1 MYGRLHQADREI
13 FPKTNNSPCGTN
25 NLPSSEDPE
34 TTAKNIINLTKN
46 SKADTVKVAI
56 SGIIP
61 RRGTFN
67 LNYKLENQ
75 ENITKGH
82 LNVNSLRNKFISIE
96 ELIKSKLDI
105 FLVSKTKINHSFL
118 NHQFSIDG
126 YKTYR
131 RDRNN
136 VGGFYVN
143 ENMTCRELTAQK
155 IDSNFEIIFLE
166 ITLRTRK

>member
-1 MYGRLHQADREI
+1 MEDYIKPTVKFSPKQIILH
-13 FPKTNNSPCGTN
+13 CGTN

-105 FLVSKTKINHSFL
+105 FL
-118 NHQFSIDG
+118 
-126 YKTYR
+126 R
-131 RDRNN
+131 RKLITVFR
-136 VGGFYVN
+136 
-143 ENMTCRELTAQK
+143 
-155 IDSNFEIIFLE
+155 IISSQ
-166 ITLRTRK
+166 